1 MGALIVEDCRN
12 YTALSEENYM
22 NRVQDNM
29 CFFYKQLFDLKK
41 QQKLNDGGEDG
52 EILEYT
58 KSKWL
63 VTLPKS
69 QVVLP
74 RQKPAPKEKP
84 LTKWERFR
92 IEKGMP
98 AKEKRSRMVYD
109 PITKDWVPR
118 YGAGSVKKIG
128 EKYNWLMEETS
139 KHREAGVDPFTYAK
153 NEKKMAQEKQNLREL
168 KNKISAADQMAPKG
182 NKGVNDK
189 IIQQKPEEATVV
201 AGQTPNLKQ
210 REDVD
215 REKIR
220 KRERKAL
227 LKSL

>member
-1 MGALIVEDCRN
+1 M
-12 YTALSEENYM
+12 
-22 NRVQDNM
+22 
-29 CFFYKQLFDLKK
+29 
-41 QQKLNDGGEDG
+41 
-52 EILEYT
+52 
-58 KSKWL
+58 
-63 VTLPKS
+63 
-69 QVVLP
+69 
-74 RQKPAPKEKP
+74 
-84 LTKWERFR
+84 
-92 IEKGMP
+92 
-98 AKEKRSRMVYD
+98 
-109 PITKDWVPR
+109 
-118 YGAGSVKKIG
+118 
-128 EKYNWLMEETS
+128 
-139 KHREAGVDPFTYAK
+139 
-153 NEKKMAQEKQNLREL
+153 REL